1 MAGGNTL
8 TGGDGNDILDGGADV
23 DRMVGGKGNDTY
35 TVADT
40 NDVIEEAVGEGTDA
54 VSASATYTLPDNV
67 ENLVLTGT
75 AAINGT
81 GNSGPNSL
89 TGNGAANKLTGCTG
103 RDALTGGA
111 GNDTLNGASITAP
124 FGRGEIDSLTGG
136 TGNDVFVLGTAAAV
150 LYNDGLAANAGRAD
164 YALLTY
170 FTAGQDKLQLKGTA
184 AQYFLGAHGITGLTG
199 NGLWFEQGVTDELVA
214 VVRPGSATALTAA
227 NTIAT
232 AAFV

>member
-1 MAGGNTL
+1 MAGADIL
-8 TGGDGNDILDGGADV
+8 TGGDGNDTLDGGAGV
-23 DRMVGGKGNDTY
+23 DRMVGGKGNDAY

-75 AAINGT
+75 AAINGA

-89 TGNGAANKLTGCTG
+89 TGNGVANSLTGGTG
-103 RDALTGGA
+103 KDTLTGGA
-111 GNDTLNGASITAP
+111 GNDTLNGASATAP

-136 TGNDVFVLGTAAAV
+136 IGNDSSLGTAAAV

-164 YALLTY
+164 YALLTD

-214 VVRPGSATALTAA
+214 VVRPGSATALTTA